1 MHLSLSRPQFDSLN
15 KNCMK
20 ITSEGVNSSLSFKIL
35 KYSLAEVAVFINGGK
50 SLSLS
55 LHESEKC
62 KTENMYDKCNRYTI
76 HFSCFVV
83 VTTSSLISE
92 DEVK

>member
-1 MHLSLSRPQFDSLN
+1 MHLSLSGPQFDSLN

-55 LHESEKC
+55 LHESMKNVRR
-62 KTENMYDKCNRYTI
+62 KTCM
-76 HFSCFVV
+76 
-83 VTTSSLISE
+83 TSVIDIQYILTVLWWSRHR
-92 DEVK
+92 V

>member
-1 MHLSLSRPQFDSLN
+1 MHLSLSNPQFDSLN

-35 KYSLAEVAVFINGGK
+35 KYSLAEVAVFINGDN

-55 LHESEKC
+55 LHESMKNVRRRTC
-62 KTENMYDKCNRYTI
+62 M
-76 HFSCFVV
+76 
-83 VTTSSLISE
+83 TSVIDIQYILTVLWWSRHR
-92 DEVK
+92 V

>member
-50 SLSLS
+50 SLSFS
-55 LHESEKC
+55 LHESMKNVRRRTC
-62 KTENMYDKCNRYTI
+62 M
-76 HFSCFVV
+76 
-83 VTTSSLISE
+83 TSVIDIQYILTVLWWSRHR
-92 DEVK
+92 V

>member
-1 MHLSLSRPQFDSLN
+1 MHLSLSNPQFVSLN

-35 KYSLAEVAVFINGGK
+35 KYSLAEVAFFINGDN

-55 LHESEKC
+55 LHESIKYVRRRIC
-62 KTENMYDKCNRYTI
+62 M
-76 HFSCFVV
+76 
-83 VTTSSLISE
+83 TSVI
-92 DEVK
+92 DIQY

>member
-1 MHLSLSRPQFDSLN
+1 MHLSLSNPQFDSLN

-35 KYSLAEVAVFINGGK
+35 KYSLAEVAVFINGDN

-55 LHESEKC
+55 LHESMKNVRWRTC
-62 KTENMYDKCNRYTI
+62 M
-76 HFSCFVV
+76 
-83 VTTSSLISE
+83 TSVIDIQYILTVLWWSRHR
-92 DEVK
+92 V